1 MSSQRRHS
9 GLLSF
14 FISFTQ
20 QKWTQLTSNNLFC
33 INKWLEYYLVCT
45 WRLGGPVGGQEQKHF
60 SPLGTKRCFHV
71 NFSRKNSIV
80 LTADPQHE
88 NLKFFSALWART
100 PTRVEITSPVD
111 DFMEGFERGTQGESC
126 DITHMRK
133 NEDNTENLKKQ
144 NNHIKKKYK
153 RTKFL
158 PLYVLTSESK
168 GFKQPY

>member
-20 QKWTQLTSNNLFC
+20 QKWTQSTSNNLFC

-45 WRLGGPVGGQEQKHF
+45 WRHGGHVGGQEQKHF
-60 SPLGTKRCFHV
+60 SPLGTKRYFHV
-71 NFSRKNSIV
+71 NSSGKNSIV